1 MVICEMHQTIKVT
14 V

>member
-1 MVICEMHQTIKVT
+1 MVICEMHQTIKVS